1 MLDKR
6 AYSRIDLSVP
16 AILHDSRQ
24 NREISCQVK
33 NISETGVCF
42 QIPLNE
48 RYIENIKNNEY
59 IHFQFI
65 DTYMYG
71 KSEETDVLSTDCLIR
86 YVKVDENSMTIGGYV
101 TEKGFQEY
109 ASKREILYC
118 IDKMYA

>member
-6 AYSRIDLSVP
+6 AYPRIDLSVP

-24 NREISCQVK
+24 NREISCKVK

-42 QIPLNE
+42 EIPLE
-48 RYIENIKNNEY
+48 EKYIENVKNNEY

-71 KSEETDVLSTDCLIR
+71 KIEETNILSSDCLIR
-86 YVKVDENSMTIGGYV
+86 YVKVEDNCMTIGGYV
-101 TEKGFQEY
+101 TGKDFQEY
-109 ASKREILYC
+109 ASKKEILYC